1 MYYRWLGVQIWGYS
15 DSLLLFSH
23 QAAHQEDELICL
35 HPLLTFP
42 LQVIINMLKLNIMNL
57 VPRNISFR
65 SNIHIIQ
72 TSLSLSHNHISK
84 KNNLKYEDWQW
95 AVADKY
101 VLTAITWWDVSNA
114 QIRNPSFIIDAVT
127 GYSYHKQHI
136 ARTKIWWQHYPK
148 KACILVSGFTYAPF
162 YHHKYW
168 LTWEWTGS
176 L

>member
-42 LQVIINMLKLNIMNL
+42 LQVIINMFESNIMNL
-57 VPRNISFR
+57 VPRNNHLGQTFTF
-65 SNIHIIQ
+65 IIQ
-72 TSLSLSHNHISK
+72 TSLNLSHNHISK

-114 QIRNPSFIIDAVT
+114 QIRNHSFTIDAVT

-148 KACILVSGFTYAPF
+148 RHVFLSQDLLTLHFTI
-162 YHHKYW
+162 
-168 LTWEWTGS
+168 TS
-176 L
+176 ID